1 VGAWSA
7 AEGVAPRALV
17 IGIGNPFRRDDG
29 IGPAV
34 VERLAFPCT
43 LVHHG
48 EGTDLMERWQG
59 CDRLVLVDA
68 TCSGAPAGTIGVWDA
83 SAVDLPAGL
92 LPKGSHVF
100 GVAEGIALAR
110 RLGRLPASVTVVGI
124 EGADF
129 TAGQG
134 LSPAVAAALAE
145 AVERLR
151 AALA

>member
-1 VGAWSA
+1 M
-7 AEGVAPRALV
+7 
-17 IGIGNPFRRDDG
+17 IGIGNAFRRDDG
-29 IGPAV
+29 VGPAV
-34 VERLAFPCT
+34 VEALGDMPGVVT

-59 CDRLVLVDA
+59 CARLVLVDA
-68 TCSGAPAGTIGVWDA
+68 SCSGAPAGTVGRWDA

-110 RLGRLPASVTVVGI
+110 RLGKLPASVVVIGI
-124 EGADF
+124 EGKDF

-134 LSPAVAAALAE
+134 LSPAVAAAVPD
-145 AVERLR
+145 AV
-151 AALA
+151 ALAREALLAPA